1 MLCYILIDLPFY
13 LSTQVSTGR
22 ASVPDVAQVPHHS
35 RTHASSHRPPS
46 RLSST
51 ATNPPMLVSPQ
62 LPTQMS
68 QQLSMQSPAH
78 ISTTVVTLCTQQPPY
93 SAMQYQPYLTTTA
106 GSMARPS
113 RPKSRP
119 QPYTAL
125 SRPMVQS
132 ATNLDT
138 TQASSSTTVHVAT
151 DSPAKRPVS
160 TCTASSTA
168 PPATTHMK
176 RKRAQTSRPAP
187 SSAPT
192 CSPGVAS
199 PAYVLAAPTLK
210 IPKRSTPSSTA
221 QSDTAPPPTTAVAQL
236 APVQAPAAE
245 AVDMVDSTGWFYT
258 LIISFIW
265 HSGHPDPFLLLGCSD
280 FHGIAWHCITLF

>member
-13 LSTQVSTGR
+13 LSPQVSTGR

-46 RLSST
+46 RLSSA
-51 ATNPPMLVSPQ
+51 ATNPPMMVSPQ

-106 GSMARPS
+106 GSMTRPN

-119 QPYTAL
+119 QPYAAL

-151 DSPAKRPVS
+151 DSPARPVS
-160 TCTASSTA
+160 TCTASATA

-210 IPKRSTPSSTA
+210 IPKRSTSSSTA
-221 QSDTAPPPTTAVAQL
+221 QSDTALPLTTAVAQL

-265 HSGHPDPFLLLGCSD
+265 HSDHPDPFLLIGCSD

>member
-1 MLCYILIDLPFY
+1 
-13 LSTQVSTGR
+13 
-22 ASVPDVAQVPHHS
+22 
-35 RTHASSHRPPS
+35 
-46 RLSST
+46 
-51 ATNPPMLVSPQ
+51 
-62 LPTQMS
+62 
-68 QQLSMQSPAH
+68 
-78 ISTTVVTLCTQQPPY
+78 
-93 SAMQYQPYLTTTA
+93 MQYQPYLTTTA

-187 SSAPT
+187 SSAPIY
-192 CSPGVAS
+192 PPEVAS
-199 PAYVLAAPTLK
+199 PAYVLAAPTVK
-210 IPKRSTPSSTA
+210 IPKRSAPSSTA
-221 QSDTAPPPTTAVAQL
+221 QSDTALPPVTAVMTTQV

-245 AVDMVDSTGWFYT
+245 AVDIVDSTGWFYI
-258 LIISFIW
+258 LMISF
-265 HSGHPDPFLLLGCSD
+265 
-280 FHGIAWHCITLF
+280 T

>member
-1 MLCYILIDLPFY
+1 M
-13 LSTQVSTGR
+13 
-22 ASVPDVAQVPHHS
+22 H
-35 RTHASSHRPPS
+35 
-46 RLSST
+46 
-51 ATNPPMLVSPQ
+51 PPMLVSPQ
-62 LPTQMS
+62 LPTQAS
-68 QQLSMQSPAH
+68 QQPSMQSPAH

-151 DSPAKRPVS
+151 DSPAKRPS
-160 TCTASSTA
+160 NTCTASFTA
-168 PPATTHMK
+168 PPATSHMK
-176 RKRAQTSRPAP
+176 RKRVQTSRPAP
-187 SSAPT
+187 SSASIY
-192 CSPGVAS
+192 SPEVAS
-199 PAYVLAAPTLK
+199 PAYVLAAPNLK
-210 IPKRSTPSSTA
+210 IPKTCAPSSTA
-221 QSDTAPPPTTAVAQL
+221 QSDVAPLPTTAVTIV

-245 AVDMVDSTGWFYT
+245 AVGVVDSTGWFHI
-258 LIISFIW
+258 LMISF
-265 HSGHPDPFLLLGCSD
+265 
-280 FHGIAWHCITLF
+280 T